1 MLFRRY
7 QIYCLTHDLLHSNV
21 MQADMPRIAIE
32 YEHTDQYFAFF
43 KHLVF
48 VAAAQLNQKNY
59 NQHKLWSLAIRIFG

>member
-1 MLFRRY
+1 MKFEF
-7 QIYCLTHDLLHSNV
+7 IDDLWIMVHLEKH
-21 MQADMPRIAIE
+21 
-32 YEHTDQYFAFF
+32 FAFF